1 MACGAAAGIAHGAS
15 VGNNM
20 PNPLVWLSVAQL
32 AASSAALKVHSVSR
46 RSKSLIKSNRLPRCT
61 IAITGGVPT
70 NVFTG
75 PIATAEFSAATVPN
89 AGLAIFSHK

>member
-46 RSKSLIKSNRLPRCT
+46 RSKSLIKS
-61 IAITGGVPT
+61 GGVPT